1 VATRSQHSHEVGLG
15 ALRVTSTSARGEAA
29 VTTYD
34 DAERQLAEAQAVLS
48 LHATSSA
55 TGLCRVCGI
64 PGPCYRRETAMSIFS
79 RYHRLPRRIPGL
91 SKPELV
97 GARRVA

>member
-1 VATRSQHSHEVGLG
+1 MRFHGSQQVRLG
-15 ALRVTSTSARGEAA
+15 TPRGPSNSARGEAA
-29 VTTYD
+29 VTTFD
-34 DAERQLAEAQAVLS
+34 DAERQLAEAQAVLN

-64 PGPCYRRETAMSIFS
+64 PGPCFRCDTAMSVFS

-91 SKPELV
+91 SKPELI

>member
-1 VATRSQHSHEVGLG
+1 MRSQDSQQVGLG
-15 ALRVTSTSARGEAA
+15 AQRIPSTSTRGEAA

-34 DAERQLAEAQAVLS
+34 DAERQLAEAQAVLN

-55 TGLCRVCGI
+55 TGLSGVCGI
-64 PGPCYRRETAMSIFS
+64 PGPCFRCDTAMSVFS

-91 SKPELV
+91 SKPELI

>member
-1 VATRSQHSHEVGLG
+1 VVMRCHDSRQVGPG
-15 ALRVTSTSARGEAA
+15 AHRVPSISARGEAA

-34 DAERQLAEAQAVLS
+34 DAERQLAEAQAVLN

-55 TGLCRVCGI
+55 TGLCRVCRI
-64 PGPCYRRETAMSIFS
+64 PGPCPRRETAMSVFC

-91 SKPELV
+91 SEPELI